1 MPSGSFYSND
11 LWQQRNYYSMH
22 ALNGMT
28 KLVKY
33 MKFIIFLSALSGFP
47 KNM

>member
-1 MPSGSFYSND
+1 MPSESFYSND
-11 LWQQRNYYSMH
+11 LWQRNYYSMH

-33 MKFIIFLSALSGFP
+33 MKFIIFLSALTGFP
-47 KNM
+47 RNM